1 MLLDD
6 SGEIANKLKVKTAYD
21 TAGQMQKAAIMQMMI
36 ELLPLQTTL
45 DGKIKPPPN
54 IAPKQCLLLA
64 EKCIDAWLRLCY
76 KTDGKAVLTLPQ
88 NIGNKETDVTAQE
101 TNSTQNAIQD

>member
-6 SGEIANKLKVKTAYD
+6 QGEIANKLKVKTAYD
-21 TAGQMQKAAIMQMMI
+21 TAEQMQKAAIMQMMV

-45 DGKIKPPPN
+45 DGKIKPPPP
-54 IAPKQCLLLA
+54 IHPKQCLLLA
-64 EKCIDAWLRLCY
+64 EKCINAWLRLVY

-88 NIGNKETDVTAQE
+88 TLGKEPDVPTPEDKPQE
-101 TNSTQNAIQD
+101 